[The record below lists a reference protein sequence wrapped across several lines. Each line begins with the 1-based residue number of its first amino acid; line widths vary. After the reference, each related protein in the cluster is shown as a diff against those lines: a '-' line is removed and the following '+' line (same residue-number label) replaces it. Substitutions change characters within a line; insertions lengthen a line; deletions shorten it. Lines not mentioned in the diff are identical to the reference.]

1 MAAMIARFG
10 MRDRNGGKLRTMGLR
25 GIRDEFV
32 SKAAAYRVG
41 AVIALA
47 LLWCGS
53 ALAAEPRVLLL
64 RGWFGVFSTGLDG
77 LADELKKKGINAEVE
92 GHLYW
97 STAVSAILRERASGT
112 IRPLVLVGHSQGA
125 NNVID
130 MARSLDE
137 HKVPVDLLVTLAPFL
152 QYPVPANVLRAVNFY
167 QSGGWGAPLSG
178 DSGFHGKILNVDMA
192 DDPTILHISIDKSE
206 RVQAQILREI
216 AGLPQPKQ

>member
-1 MAAMIARFG
+1 MIARFG

-137 HKVPVDLLVTLAPFL
+137 HKIPVDLLVTLAPFL

>member
-1 MAAMIARFG
+1 
-10 MRDRNGGKLRTMGLR
+10 
-25 GIRDEFV
+25 
-32 SKAAAYRVG
+32 
-41 AVIALA
+41 
-47 LLWCGS
+47 
-53 ALAAEPRVLLL
+53 
-64 RGWFGVFSTGLDG
+64 
-77 LADELKKKGINAEVE
+77 
-92 GHLYW
+92 
-97 STAVSAILRERASGT
+97 
-112 IRPLVLVGHSQGA
+112 VGHSQGA